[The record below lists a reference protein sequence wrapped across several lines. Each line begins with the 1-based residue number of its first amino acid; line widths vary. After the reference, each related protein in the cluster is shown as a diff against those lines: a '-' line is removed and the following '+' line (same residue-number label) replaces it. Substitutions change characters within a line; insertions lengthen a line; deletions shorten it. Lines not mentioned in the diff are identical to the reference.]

1 VAVIERLQLEG
12 FRGIKAG
19 EIQLAHLT
27 ILVGPNN
34 SGKTSILEAL
44 FLLPNP
50 LRKVPYGDHT
60 AASLIEHVHKTLDS
74 EGYAF
79 LFYNYDYNAGKTR
92 LQCEAYGEPHTLELA
107 HWRDYIWLITN
118 RTLRSRNLFD
128 GKEVNCFGFLSPAAS
143 GQTIVDDTTFIL
155 EDSLLFNPRLME
167 EAISYLRSNW
177 VSIINQGITK
187 RVAKEA
193 SKLTYDTYEDLTIEP
208 YLAGRYAVYAYMK
221 DGRRVRLG
229 DLGDG
234 LQSYMVSRILYEVS
248 RPQLLLWDDV
258 EAHFNPRILH
268 AVALWV
274 GELLRE
280 GRQVVVSTHSLEAV
294 RILAG
299 VNQEQA
305 KIQLTHLKDGELK
318 LRALT
323 FEEVE
328 ELTKAGV
335 DVRVGEQLLI

>member
-1 VAVIERLQLEG
+1 MIERLLLEG
-12 FRGIKAG
+12 FRGVKTG
-19 EIQLAHLT
+19 EIHLAPLT

-60 AASLIEHVHKTLDS
+60 AASLLEHMHRTLDS
-74 EGYAF
+74 AGYAF
-79 LFYNYDYNAGKTR
+79 LFHNYDYTAGTTR
-92 LQCEAYGEPHTLELA
+92 LGCDAYGEHYTLELA
-107 HWRDYIWLITN
+107 SWGKYIYLITN
-118 RTLRSRNLFD
+118 ANLRSKTTWYD
-128 GKEVNCFGFLSPAAS
+128 GKTVNCFGALSPAES
-143 GQTIVDDTTFIL
+143 GLSIHDDMTYIL
-155 EDSLLFNPRLME
+155 GDSLLLNPRLTE

-177 VSIINQGITK
+177 VSIINRGITK
-187 RVAKEA
+187 KVAQEA
-193 SKLTYDTYEDLTIEP
+193 SQLTYDAYEDLTIEP

-268 AVALWV
+268 AVALWI
-274 GELLRE
+274 GDLLRE
-280 GRQVVVSTHSLEAV
+280 GRQAVVSTHSLEAV
-294 RILAG
+294 RIIAG
-299 VNQEQA
+299 VNEEHA
-305 KIQLTHLKDGELK
+305 KIQLTHLKDGQLK
-318 LRALT
+318 LRTLT
-323 FEEVE
+323 VKEVE
-328 ELTKAGV
+328 ELAKAGV
-335 DVRVGEQLLI
+335 DVRVGEQLLL